1 MLFFRKRIRK
11 ATEDDDRRLAEAM
24 QENKVGLKDGFAMLL
39 SALLV
44 LVLPCL
50 LILAGLGLLALF
62 LFGAL

>member
-11 ATEDDDRRLAEAM
+11 ATEEDDRRLAEAM
-24 QENKVGLKDGFAMLL
+24 QENKVGLKDGFAMFL